1 MEKPVRIVG
10 VENTEN
16 AWITHLECGCQI
28 LQPKPTTLDI
38 LYKRIPEPIWMRCT
52 QHRNSKPEEII
63 ISRE

>member
-1 MEKPVRIVG
+1 MEKPVRVIG

-16 AWITHLECGCQI
+16 AWITHLECGCKI
-28 LQPKPTTLDI
+28 LQPKPDILDI
-38 LYKRIPEPIWMRCT
+38 LNKRIPEPVWMRCP